1 MKNVIR
7 IVAIPI
13 SFSSL
18 QKKMIL
24 FHDNTTLYLLQFT
37 FIEPE
42 KQRVLEESLLSTTK
56 NRFGT

>member
-18 QKKMIL
+18 QKKMIF

-42 KQRVLEESLLSTTK
+42 KQRVLKESLLSTTK